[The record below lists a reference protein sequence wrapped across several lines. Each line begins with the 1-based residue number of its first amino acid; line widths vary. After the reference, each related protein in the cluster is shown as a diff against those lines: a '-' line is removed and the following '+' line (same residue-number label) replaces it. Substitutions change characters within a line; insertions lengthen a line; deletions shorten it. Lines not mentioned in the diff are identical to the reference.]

1 MEQFQESFKYYCK
14 KKYVFSEKTRYTNQ
28 STRPEMVT
36 QIGTGTC
43 DGLEALSLEEV
54 LLLPVLPHQIGSLK
68 QRVK

>member
-1 MEQFQESFKYYCK
+1 MIYKSIH
-14 KKYVFSEKTRYTNQ
+14 KTG
-28 STRPEMVT
+28 SG